1 MTRIKSL
8 PASPTIR
15 AAAARPER
23 YRPTARIQTVNP
35 SKDDEDT
42 LDAARDLIK
51 SQWRL
56 GGLIGLELNYDG
68 KGKTDFRLVTDA
80 AHESQTLTQFVSYY
94 QQAKLSATQE
104 PNLAIED
111 GEYVAATEFS
121 FSDDYW
127 HPLLGVADEDFGD
140 IRDPLGPIV
149 SAMSEGGRSD
159 VRYLFQV
166 LAHPVPD
173 HQWSRRWSLPHVVG
187 GGLRDALRHFSLAGG
202 YLGGSFG
209 YGFKA
214 LIGPNRGSAIG
225 NYVSYLRQATSHTV
239 QGVIQ
244 PLKRLG
250 GYSRHHLVD
259 QFGESH
265 DRKKEGEASEKAEAE
280 ALQETNS
287 RIRQKARSHGFV
299 VTLRLVA
306 VGDDSADVE
315 HGINGVAEQVRD
327 TFSVSGENQGV
338 VQGLSPA
345 PARRSTGAK
354 RIISAAMERAD
365 GVDFHGRITQRHA
378 FRQLRT
384 KRTLPMIVTPT
395 ALASLIHMPQ
405 HPDVSDS
412 SINWTSGTKGAVVP
426 PDSPR
431 FESQEQ

>member
-1 MTRIKSL
+1 MTRIKSF
-8 PASPTIR
+8 PASSTIR
-15 AAAARPER
+15 AAAARAER

-35 SKDDEDT
+35 SKDDEAT
-42 LDAARDLIK
+42 LDSARDFLK

-56 GGLIGLELNYDG
+56 GGLIGLEVNYDG

-104 PNLAIED
+104 PNLGIED
-111 GEYVAATEFS
+111 GEYVAATEFT

-140 IRDPLGPIV
+140 IRDPLGSII

-187 GGLRDALRHFSLAGG
+187 GGLKDASLHLSMAGG
-202 YLGGSFG
+202 YLAGFVGYSLKSMVRRSGSDFG
-209 YGFKA
+209 DAIDCLVKA
-214 LIGPNRGSAIG
+214 L
-225 NYVSYLRQATSHTV
+225 Y
-239 QGVIQ
+239 QGYNGVAA

-265 DRKKEGEASEKAEAE
+265 DRKKEGEASDKAEAE

-287 RIRQKARSHGFV
+287 RIREKARSHGFV

-306 VGDDSADVE
+306 VGDEATEVE

-327 TFSVSGENQGV
+327 TFSTSGENQGV
-338 VQGLSPA
+338 VQGISPA

-365 GVDFHGRITQRHA
+365 GVDFHGRITQRHS

-384 KRTLPMIVTPT
+384 KRTVPMIVTPT
-395 ALASLIHMPQ
+395 ALAPLIHLPQ
-405 HPDVSDS
+405 HPDVSDA

-426 PDSPR
+426 PDAPR
-431 FESQEQ
+431 SDSR